1 MPAKL
6 FALTAIAA
14 TLLGCTPVGQ
24 LKESDFVW
32 HERTLSISYQ
42 QVFRNVRAG
51 FRSCGDEYV
60 ESALFDD
67 IKTGEFDA
75 WHPTMLNSAS
85 PIYWGRIIIT
95 AIDDGHAR
103 VRVGLIS
110 DSEARKNRW
119 HRWAAGEPGC

>member
-1 MPAKL
+1 MNLK
-6 FALTAIAA
+6 IAA
-14 TLLGCTPVGQ
+14 LATITTTLLGCTPVGQ

-32 HERTLSISYQ
+32 HERTLPIAYQ
-42 QVFRNVRAG
+42 QAFRNVRAG

-60 ESALFDD
+60 ESALFND

-95 AIDDGHAR
+95 AIDEKHSR
-103 VRVGLIS
+103 VRVGLTS
-110 DSEARKNRW
+110 DSEARRNRW
-119 HRWAAGEPGC
+119 HRWATGDSGC